1 VETVPANSPAKTS
14 YGLLSRLT
22 QSLLGNGRWE
32 IALLVALIVIAPFLA
47 FYNLGINPRP
57 WHDEG
62 SYLSLAKTLVQD
74 GVYAVRSLEGYQSFG
89 AVQSVGPTV
98 VIPIALSFKLF
109 GVGLVQGRLV
119 AGLFI
124 LFTLAVF
131 YLSGQTLF
139 GRRTALI
146 AVILLLASPAVG
158 FLLYGRPAFGE
169 IPALGFLLAGW
180 LVWTRGV
187 RSNRWWLFPVAGLL
201 VGSAMVTKSQYVLV
215 GFGALGLL
223 VVIELL
229 YYRQGLF
236 KSLIVVGLVAAVC
249 VAAWW
254 IWQRLYFGAADF
266 QANAAKLREL
276 ASYTT
281 GFRLHTTIEA
291 IKSLVGLGSG
301 YFYFFWGFLALIYGG
316 FLCLPRKK
324 DSVILAFPFLF
335 ACVWLAYFTFWII
348 PWSRYLLPAAAI
360 TALFVAKLCNDLLD
374 GFLASRQDLKDDLRQ
389 ATASRLVLTPRALTT
404 LGTLVALLS
413 LALMTGYH
421 LQRIIRSDVMDRSGN
436 EAVLVVSP
444 PQLGSPNRMADLLN
458 AKIDKSAIIETWER
472 ELGVLTDHQYHF
484 PDQLLLAQADDFI
497 YHGGE
502 RNYVLGADYFSR
514 LRPQYV
520 IEGWYARFNR
530 IYDIDY
536 LQKHGSLVET
546 VGDGVWRY
554 DIYKMQMQ

>member
-1 VETVPANSPAKTS
+1 MN
-14 YGLLSRLT
+14 GLLGRLT
-22 QSLLGNGRWE
+22 TWLQSGATWE
-32 IALLVALIVIAPFLA
+32 KVILIGLIALAPFLA
-47 FYNLGINPRP
+47 FYNLGTNPRP

-62 SYLSLAKTLVQD
+62 SYLTLAKTLAQD
-74 GVYAVRSLEGYQSFG
+74 GVYAVRSAEGYQSFG

-98 VIPIALSFKLF
+98 VLPIALSFKLF
-109 GVGLVQGRLV
+109 GIGLLQGRLV
-119 AGLFI
+119 AGFSI

-131 YLSGQTLF
+131 YLAGQTLF

-187 RSNRWWLFPVAGLL
+187 RTNRWWPSPIAGILI
-201 VGSAMVTKSQYVLV
+201 GAAMVTKSQYVLV
-215 GFGALGLL
+215 GFGTLALL
-223 VVIELL
+223 VIIELF

-236 KSLIVVGLVAAVC
+236 KSLIAVGLAAGLF

-281 GFRLHTTIEA
+281 GFRLHTTIDA
-291 IKSLVGLGSG
+291 IKSLVGIGSG

-324 DSVILAFPFLF
+324 ESVILALPFLF
-335 ACVWLAYFTFWII
+335 ACVWLAYYTFWII
-348 PWSRYLLPAAAI
+348 PWSRYLIPAAAI
-360 TALFVAKLCNDLLD
+360 TALFVAKLCNDLLN
-374 GFLASRQDLKDDLRQ
+374 GLLASRGDLGHELRQ
-389 ATASRLVLTPRALTT
+389 SAAGRLGLSPKTLTT

-421 LQRIIRSDVMDRSGN
+421 LQRIIRSDVLDKSGN
-436 EAVLVVSP
+436 ESVLVVSP
-444 PQLGSPNRMADLLN
+444 PQLGSPSRMAELLN
-458 AKIDKSAIIETWER
+458 AKIDKSIAIETWER
-472 ELGVLTDHQYHF
+472 ELGVFTDHRYHF
-484 PDQLLLAQADDFI
+484 PDQLLLGQADGFI

-502 RNYVLGADYFSR
+502 RNYALGAEYFNR
-514 LRPQYV
+514 IRPQYV
-520 IEGWYARFNR
+520 IVGWYARFNQ
-530 IYDIDY
+530 IYDADF
-536 LQKHGSLVET
+536 LSQHGELIAT
-546 VGDGVWRY
+546 IGDGVWRY
-554 DIYKMQMQ
+554 DVYKLDL